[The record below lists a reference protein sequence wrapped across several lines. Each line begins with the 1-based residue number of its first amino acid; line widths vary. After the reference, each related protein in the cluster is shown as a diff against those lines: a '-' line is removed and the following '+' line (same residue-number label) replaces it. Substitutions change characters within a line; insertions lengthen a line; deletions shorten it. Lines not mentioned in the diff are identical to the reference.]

1 MNQRAQ
7 VYVTRS
13 WTGSTVHLS
22 LGSIIVAAA
31 KQRSGELQVAT
42 ADCNVAVKGTVFSV
56 DAGTKGSR
64 VAVAEGTV
72 WVDHGTQHDVLHKGD
87 QTSTAPDMTP
97 APIAQE
103 FNWSRHSADYLTLL
117 GDLTAVSH
125 EIAAIPAA
133 GLRYQSALMSYL
145 PADTVAVAAIP

>member
-42 ADCNVAVKGTVFSV
+42 ADCNVSVKGTIFSV
-56 DAGTKGSR
+56 NAGTKGSR

-72 WVDHGTQHDVLHKGD
+72 WVDHGTAHDVLHKGD
-87 QTSTAPDMTP
+87 VTTTATDMAPVPVVDEFAWSRNSTQYLALLKDFSQLNQQIAKLP
-97 APIAQE
+97 AP
-103 FNWSRHSADYLTLL
+103 
-117 GDLTAVSH
+117 
-125 EIAAIPAA
+125 
-133 GLRYQSALMSYL
+133 AL
-145 PADTVAVAAIP
+145 